1 MRYLSVCSGIEA
13 ATSAWHHLG
22 WEPVAFSEI
31 EPFPSAVL
39 KHHYPNVP
47 NWGDMTQYKTWP
59 DATIDLLV
67 GGTPC
72 QSFSIAGLRKGLE
85 DPRGNLMLTFLGI
98 ADRYRPKYI
107 VWENVPGVL
116 SSNGGRDFGS
126 FLGALGELGYGWAY
140 RVLDA
145 QWFGVAQRR
154 KRVFVVGCL
163 GDQRAAAEVLFE
175 SESVSR
181 NPAPSREKRQAVTR
195 ATEESVGSGK
205 WWDGGDTSAT
215 LTTRSGGQY
224 MPDKDNFQAV
234 IQPTI
239 IDRAAFNQGENAQ
252 YEPKIEESET
262 MPSLVARGPHAVAH
276 TASRISNPPMAIRR
290 LTPVECERLQGFP
303 DNWTKIPW
311 KKKPA
316 EDCPDGPR
324 YKACGNSMAVPVMRW
339 IGQRINKKT
348 DHF

>member
-1 MRYLSVCSGIEA
+1 
-13 ATSAWHHLG
+13 
-22 WEPVAFSEI
+22 
-31 EPFPSAVL
+31 
-39 KHHYPNVP
+39 
-47 NWGDMTQYKTWP
+47 
-59 DATIDLLV
+59 
-67 GGTPC
+67 
-72 QSFSIAGLRKGLE
+72 
-85 DPRGNLMLTFLGI
+85 
-98 ADRYRPKYI
+98 
-107 VWENVPGVL
+107 
-116 SSNGGRDFGS
+116 
-126 FLGALGELGYGWAY
+126 
-140 RVLDA
+140 
-145 QWFGVAQRR
+145 
-154 KRVFVVGCL
+154 
-163 GDQRAAAEVLFE
+163 
-175 SESVSR
+175 VSR

-195 ATEESVGSGK
+195 AAEESVGGGK

-262 MPSLVARGPHAVAH
+262 MPSLVARGPHAVAISTKQQSLNCSDELANSVAANDYKEPQAVAQPIAVDTFNQTTNEH
-276 TASRISNPPMAIRR
+276 TSQTLGSSATDVNHYGAVINPPMAIRR
-290 LTPVECERLQGFP
+290 LTPIECERLQGFP

-348 DHF
+348 DHL